1 MKELPSI
8 GEAVEADDTI
18 SQVVIDYI
26 QMIVEGGGGT
36 GTSQRIEVGVAI
48 GGSVTFVESYSEN
61 PVVTAVPE
69 VP

>member
-8 GEAVEADDTI
+8 GEAIEADDTV
-18 SQVVIDYI
+18 SQVIIDYI
-26 QMIVEGGGGT
+26 QTIIEGGGGT
-36 GTSQRIEVGVAI
+36 GTSQRIEVGVAL
-48 GGSVTFVESYSEN
+48 GGSVTFVETYSVN